1 MLAVGCSRSWN
12 LVVVS
17 LWMLG
22 QHCSWAKLDLR
33 LSSPGILIRR
43 PSATSL
49 PLCLSERMFHLLAGI
64 TSLLSICLLFVSHD
78 VAAFAPV
85 SLSSL
90 REILQDLSISV
101 CCFGISP
108 ACVLWKSKSI
118 ELVYLFVFKS
128 YLERSLALWKSLQ

>member
-1 MLAVGCSRSWN
+1 MLAVGCSRSWT

-22 QHCSWAKLDLR
+22 QHCSWAKLDLVVHS
-33 LSSPGILIRR
+33 LDFHPQASQFRR

-90 REILQDLSISV
+90 REILQDLSVSV

-108 ACVLWKSKSI
+108 ACVLWIKQKHR
-118 ELVYLFVFKS
+118 VGLFVCF
-128 YLERSLALWKSLQ
+128 